1 MRTGGVSGKNIF
13 SHIISSNEI
22 IKSFK
27 KNNLKSNFIFIYLR
41 FIAKI
46 HQLFFF
52 NENTL
57 NKEFNFKFNP
67 YYQKIGK
74 FDFKII
80 KSLRNLNFKKNF
92 TLSALNL
99 AFLGSFAKNEIETY
113 DELINWPDEVCWYN

>member
-22 IKSFK
+22 SRSFK
-27 KNNLKSNFIFIYLR
+27 INNLSYNILLIYLR

-52 NENTL
+52 NENKL
-57 NKEFNFKFNP
+57 NKQFYFKLIP
-67 YYQKIGK
+67 HYLKISK
-74 FDFKII
+74 YDFTII
-80 KSLRNLNFKKNF
+80 KSLKSLKFNKNF

-99 AFLGSFAKNEIETY
+99 AF
-113 DELINWPDEVCWYN
+113 